1 MFTKK
6 RLLGGLALA
15 TGAAIA
21 LTGCSS
27 SDAPAPGEA
36 QVFDPNEKVEL
47 DLAFWG
53 DETRAGFYNE
63 AIEAFNEEYPNIT
76 VKPQFLDFAGFW
88 EKRQTEAAGGGLPD
102 VMQFDYSYLRQYGEN
117 NLLLDLGPYLGEEIK
132 TDAIPESAVKIG
144 VVGDKTVG
152 LPTSTNAWA
161 MFQNTAL
168 ADELGVGV
176 FPDGGSYEEYEQW
189 IADATEAGGGEAW
202 GAGDFTGV
210 IQFFELYKRSQGEDL
225 FTEEG
230 EANFTEE
237 ELADFWAMGQEI
249 RDGKGITT
257 QEAVEYDPVGAFAS
271 GDLVAEMTWDNF
283 GAGYLAQLP
292 EEYQDLTITAP
303 PVWEEGAKDLY
314 LKPSMLHT
322 ISAKTEHP
330 AAAAVLVDFLVNSP
344 KVGEIFGTNRGLPV
358 SQTQLDG
365 ADLDELSTK
374 VRDYEASIADRLGD
388 APPVPIA
395 AYGSLEQKFRSLG
408 EDLGHG
414 LKTPE
419 EAAAEFFVELDAA
432 INN

>member
-21 LTGCSS
+21 LTGCSGS
-27 SDAPAPGEA
+27 SAPAPGEA
-36 QVFDPNEKVEL
+36 QEFDPEEKVTL
-47 DLAFWG
+47 NLAFWG
-53 DETRAGFYNE
+53 DDTRAGMYDQ
-63 AIEAFNEEYPNIT
+63 AIEAFNKEYPNIT
-76 VKPQFLDFAGFW
+76 VNASFLDFAGFW

-117 NLLLDLGPYLGEEIK
+117 NLLLDLGPYLGDVIK

-161 MFQNTAL
+161 MFQNVNL
-168 ADELGVGV
+168 ADELGVGT
-176 FPDGGSYEEYEQW
+176 FPDGGTYEEYEQW
-189 IADATEAGGGEAW
+189 LADATTAGGGESW

-210 IQFFELYKRSQGEDL
+210 IQFFELYQRANGKDL

-230 EANFTEE
+230 EPNFTEE
-237 ELADFWAMGQEI
+237 ELADFWKMGQEI

-257 QEAVEYDPVGAFAS
+257 SEAVEFDPVGAMAS
-271 GDLVAEMTWDNF
+271 GKLAAEMTWDNF

-292 EEYQDLTITAP
+292 EEYQELEITAP
-303 PVWEEGAKDLY
+303 PVWVEGAKDLY

-330 AAAAVLVDFLVNSP
+330 AAAAVLVDFLINSP
-344 KVGEIFGTNRGLPV
+344 EVGKIFGTNRGLPV
-358 SQTQLDG
+358 SETQLEG

-388 APPVPIA
+388 APPVPIK
-395 AYGSLEQKFRSLG
+395 AYGSLEQKYRSLG